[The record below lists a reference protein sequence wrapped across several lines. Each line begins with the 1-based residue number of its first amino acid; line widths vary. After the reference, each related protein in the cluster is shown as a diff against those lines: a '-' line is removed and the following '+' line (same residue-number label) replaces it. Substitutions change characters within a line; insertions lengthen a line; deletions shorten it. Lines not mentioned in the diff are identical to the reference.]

1 MKAIVVYESLWGNT
15 EAIAH
20 AIGDGLGS
28 GTRVMSTSEATP
40 EVIKDA
46 DFLVVGSPVMGF
58 SVPNEKMIAGIQVKP
73 GSASVPPDLSQTPMR
88 TWLDAL
94 APGQKPFAAFE
105 TRVKGPWGKATPV
118 IEDSMK
124 KLGYRKASEAQKFIV
139 EGTQGPL
146 KDGEI
151 ERARQW
157 GAELSRW

>member
-15 EAIAH
+15 AAIAQ
-20 AIGDGLGS
+20 AIAEGLGP
-28 GTRVMSTSEATP
+28 GTRVMSTREATAGA
-40 EVIKDA
+40 IRDS
-46 DFLVVGSPVMGF
+46 DFLVIGSPVMGF

-73 GSASVPPDLSQTPMR
+73 GSAPPDLSQPPMR

-94 APGQKPFAAFE
+94 PPGEKPFAAFE

-118 IEDSMK
+118 IEESMK
-124 KLGYRKASEAQKFIV
+124 KLGYRKASEGQKFVV
-139 EGTQGPL
+139 EGTTGPL
-146 KDGEI
+146 KEGEI